1 MTGHLTPSAVLE
13 VVDLHRRGFS
23 PTEIA
28 RRFKCTPRSIRR
40 MLARQKNRPPSP
52 SAVRQRPESPKHKK
66 ALKVIRKALMT
77 LNKWGVPD
85 ANSSGAMRRKLHHCN
100 IRYSRT
106 QTYRL
111 MKEIAKKRARP
122 VAPKLTAAQKVRRV
136 ELARE
141 LGKNPST
148 TVYFFSDEKI
158 WGASD
163 QTNSQWVVLGGE
175 PSQRHK
181 ACYETQVH
189 VWGYIGHNVR
199 GIGFFPKGSVNSEGY
214 TKMLTKLLLPELKKA
229 KKKITFQQDGAKIH
243 TSNHTKAFFAKHKF
257 FSPAWPANSP
267 DMNPIENMWFLV
279 NKEVQRACPE
289 GEKQLKAAIR
299 KSWRSISVE
308 TVNVLVASFAGR
320 CATVISKNGEKCQR

>member
-52 SAVRQRPESPKHKK
+52 SKVRQSWRGNLAKTHLLLCISSQMRRFGVQAIKRTVNG
-66 ALKVIRKALMT
+66 LF
-77 LNKWGVPD
+77 WGV
-85 ANSSGAMRRKLHHCN
+85 NQVSG
-100 IRYSRT
+100 IRLAT
-106 QTYRL
+106 RL
-111 MKEIAKKRARP
+111 R
-122 VAPKLTAAQKVRRV
+122 
-136 ELARE
+136 
-141 LGKNPST
+141 
-148 TVYFFSDEKI
+148 
-158 WGASD
+158 
-163 QTNSQWVVLGGE
+163 
-175 PSQRHK
+175 
-181 ACYETQVH
+181 
-189 VWGYIGHNVR
+189 HNVR

-243 TSNHTKAFFAKHKF
+243 TSNHTKAFFAKHKI
-257 FSPAWPANSP
+257 FSRAWPANSP